1 MTRSKQPVG
10 MPLLSYYYSGI
21 LAHIADN
28 CDSDSDSEM
37 TRPHE
42 EGAGCGKT
50 GQERS
55 YESYGTMSL
64 GLLSFFYHYFIYLLL
79 TQILDTISNCW

>member
-1 MTRSKQPVG
+1 

-21 LAHIADN
+21 LARIADN
-28 CDSDSDSEM
+28 CDSNSDSEM

-42 EGAGCGKT
+42 EGTGCGKT

-55 YESYGTMSL
+55 YESYGSNGTTSL